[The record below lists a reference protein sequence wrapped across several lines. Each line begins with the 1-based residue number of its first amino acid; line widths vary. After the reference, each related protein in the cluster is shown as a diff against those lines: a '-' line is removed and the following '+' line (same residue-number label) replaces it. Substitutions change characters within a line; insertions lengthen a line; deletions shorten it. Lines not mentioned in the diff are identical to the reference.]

1 LFGRAFS
8 YFPIY
13 FISGKAG
20 GSGSGSGTQKKAA
33 IFQLNNCHWEVF
45 TFVGGGLSQPD
56 GKVGPGRRTKRMKTR
71 TVSVAI
77 QWLNSLPVFAVFAF
91 APPAPSNR
99 SVLSPGLC
107 SVLTAIFLSIFRM
120 ICPARLCWMSSSPGS
135 I

>member
-1 LFGRAFS
+1 LVGHFLIS
-8 YFPIY
+8 P
-13 FISGKAG
+13 FILSVARGW
-20 GSGSGSGTQKKAA
+20 GSGSGTQKKAA

-77 QWLNSLPVFAVFAF
+77 QWLNSLPVFPVFAI
-91 APPAPSNR
+91 APPGPPAPSNR